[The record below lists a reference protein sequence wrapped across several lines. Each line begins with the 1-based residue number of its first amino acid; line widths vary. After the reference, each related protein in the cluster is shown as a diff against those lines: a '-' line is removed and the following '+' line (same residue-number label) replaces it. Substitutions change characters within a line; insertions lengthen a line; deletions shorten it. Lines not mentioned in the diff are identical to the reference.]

1 VLFSFYNGELFRMSV
16 TYDWYRVGGLTD
28 EDMVQAVSAIY
39 GRTETKTLLSL
50 PQPDKEDE
58 KVIARWQDSQ
68 YSLDL
73 LQSSYPHTFKM
84 VLVSK
89 RLDALARAAMAE
101 AARLDEQEAPRREI
115 ERQKKQAEESR
126 AELEK
131 VRLVN
136 KATFHP

>member
-1 VLFSFYNGELFRMSV
+1 
-16 TYDWYRVGGLTD
+16 
-28 EDMVQAVSAIY
+28 MVQAISAIY
-39 GRTETKTLLSL
+39 GTATRTETKSLLSSSQ
-50 PQPDKEDE
+50 PDPDKEDE

-89 RLDALARAAMAE
+89 RLDALAGAAMAE
-101 AARLDEQEAPRREI
+101 AARLDEQEAPGREI

-136 KATFHP
+136 KATFRP